1 MTLPMKQSIVQHPTC
16 LELKRQLS
24 RFSENLQRIQTKNFD
39 ELYWF
44 AEAVEQ
50 STSLTAPD
58 WAVCQFGDLEILIK
72 RQHSNYRIKQVQ
84 GYRNPESMFDAE
96 GYLKENYQHVLPLSE
111 EMEETLSAFL

>member
-1 MTLPMKQSIVQHPTC
+1 MSLPMKPSIHQHPTC
-16 LELKRQLS
+16 AELKRQLS
-24 RFSENLQRIQTKNFD
+24 RFAKNLKEIQTTNFD
-39 ELYWF
+39 QLYWF

-50 STSLTAPD
+50 STTLAAPD
-58 WAVCQFGDLEILIK
+58 WAICQFGDLEILIK

-96 GYLKENYQHVLPLSE
+96 GYLKEHYQEILPLSK